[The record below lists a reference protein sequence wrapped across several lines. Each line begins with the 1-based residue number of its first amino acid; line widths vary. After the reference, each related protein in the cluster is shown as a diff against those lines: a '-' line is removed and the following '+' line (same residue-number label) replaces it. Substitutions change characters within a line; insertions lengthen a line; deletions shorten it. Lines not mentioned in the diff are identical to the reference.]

1 MNLRKTLLS
10 ICAAVILSGP
20 AMAQPLAP
28 QMAAPLPVLSA
39 GFLDRSEA
47 RFCEDKNVLT
57 NIVSRFRHQVRHVP
71 NLPDVDIVEFHR
83 VHQHRNYVA
92 TEKWP
97 IARRYCG
104 ATAELSDGRRREV
117 WYLIEEGMGLAS
129 IGDNVEFCVS
139 GFDRWFVYNGR
150 CRVLR

>member
-1 MNLRKTLLS
+1 MSLRKILLS
-10 ICAAVILSGP
+10 MCVAAAIASPVL
-20 AMAQPLAP
+20 AQPLLP
-28 QMAAPLPVLSA
+28 QMTAPSPILSA
-39 GFLDRSEA
+39 GFLDRPEA
-47 RFCEDKNVLT
+47 RLCEDKAILT
-57 NIVSRFRHQVRHVP
+57 KIVNRFRHQVQNVP
-71 NLPDVDIVEFHR
+71 HLPDVGIVDFHR
-83 VHQHRNYVA
+83 VHQHRNYAA
-92 TEKWP
+92 TEKKP